1 MTDTHHT
8 RPGLCADRWG
18 ELMLRYPMRGW
29 HLWTMGCYLIINRDV
44 HLVRRGQL
52 LECGRCVRSCVC
64 CAALFSCTPSH
75 AIHAYRC
82 VYIHLYW
89 CVYMC
94 ESTPQG
100 SPRALYR
107 SFACVYALCRG
118 GNAGSIGCERIES
131 HQRDCG
137 VWVLVVTN
145 LLLLFSH
152 ELIKLIVVIAQLRPL
167 QDHEHCCAFPP

>member
-75 AIHAYRC
+75 AIHAYIC
-82 VYIHLYW
+82 VCIHLYW

-107 SFACVYALCRG
+107 SFARVYALCRG
-118 GNAGSIGCERIES
+118 GITGSNGREGQGQIIHAHIDLFTYSITCFLCSGLNTC
-131 HQRDCG
+131 
-137 VWVLVVTN
+137 VT
-145 LLLLFSH
+145 
-152 ELIKLIVVIAQLRPL
+152 
-167 QDHEHCCAFPP
+167 